1 MKRITFLLF
10 TFTSL
15 LPSSAQE
22 LRSDIGLSDPF
33 IMADAR
39 SQQYYMTG
47 TGGGLWKSSD
57 LEVWTY
63 LGFPLQFNE
72 AAWMGA
78 SPQVWASEI
87 HCIDGKYYNFSTLT
101 NGNITIDSD
110 GHPRRAVH
118 IMSSTLPEG
127 KYTLISGGDATY
139 VPAEKTTLD
148 ASYFEDTD
156 GKRYLIYCHEWIQNG
171 NGTIEYIELKPDMK
185 GTVGE
190 GVVMTRA
197 HDATWNTSLLING

>member
-1 MKRITFLLF
+1 MLYYMDHAQHHPPREVRPRNHHQKLMQHEAYYLSSIHFHLF
-10 TFTSL
+10 TSIVC
-15 LPSSAQE
+15 PGAAQ
-22 LRSDIGLSDPF
+22 RH
-33 IMADAR
+33 
-39 SQQYYMTG
+39 YMTG

-118 IMSSTLPEG
+118 IMSSTLPEMRNSIENE
-127 KYTLISGGDATY
+127 YMVA
-139 VPAEKTTLD
+139 VP
-148 ASYFEDTD
+148 
-156 GKRYLIYCHEWIQNG
+156 
-171 NGTIEYIELKPDMK
+171 M
-185 GTVGE
+185 
-190 GVVMTRA
+190 
-197 HDATWNTSLLING
+197 SL